1 MDYKMPPVTIATED
15 MGEYSKLNGDINT
28 YVYEMQ
34 TKFITGI
41 EPLDNFD
48 AYLATLEQMGV
59 KRLIELQQAAL
70 DEFNA
75 R

>member
-1 MDYKMPPVTIATED
+1 

-48 AYLATLEQMGV
+48 AYPATLEQMGV